1 MWRACQTGRMTRSTP
16 RGASAAA
23 AVLSALAAMAFL
35 VLVVSL
41 VLAFGP
47 DSRPEGRTPDGDG
60 ESSAAGWER
69 GLFRSRAPEPT
80 AVPPLSAHSYSAP
93 FLGPVTSCFGPRAN
107 PFGEGSV
114 PPGATD
120 EDRLTDHRGVDLGRV
135 PEGTP
140 FRAVSDG
147 VVAGVDLGGEAGG
160 NVILVDEPG
169 GRQWLYA
176 HARTGSAVVEEGQR
190 VSAGDVLAEVG
201 ETGTATAPH
210 LHLELRV
217 DGEPRDPAPFLAA
230 RGVVLGDGWRAPRGC

>member
-1 MWRACQTGRMTRSTP
+1 MWRACQTGQMTRSTP

-23 AVLSALAAMAFL
+23 AVLSALAAMALL

-47 DSRPEGRTPDGDG
+47 GSRPDGAAPGGDG
-60 ESSAAGWER
+60 ASSAAGWER
-69 GLFRSRAPEPT
+69 GLLRSRPPEPT
-80 AVPPLSAHSYSAP
+80 AVPPLSDHGYSAP

-120 EDRLTDHRGVDLGRV
+120 EDRLTDHRGTDLGRV

-140 FRAVSDG
+140 FRSVSRG
-147 VVAGVDLGGEAGG
+147 VVTGVDLGGEDGG
-160 NVILVDEPG
+160 NVILVDEAD

-176 HARTGSAVVEEGQR
+176 HARTGSAVVTEGQR
-190 VSAGDVLAEVG
+190 VSAGEALAEVG
-201 ETGTATAPH
+201 ETGAATAPH

-217 DGEPRDPAPFLAA
+217 DGVPQDPEPFLAA